1 MAWGFWALGLTGCA
15 GDVTTLDTRAAA
27 DPAPPVSQTL
37 ELLGE
42 PDTVDVSCN
51 LIGLAARNLMQ
62 GRAGGADPCAAVV
75 DNCQSALGP
84 LEGGSG
90 GAGDLPLPD
99 GDLQSLLGCPLTF
112 TELDACVAD
121 ILTSARDSYSGT
133 LSCSAE
139 SAPPLDTL
147 ALAATPACFI
157 AALRCPEL
165 LAALGNG
172 NRRQ

>member
-1 MAWGFWALGLTGCA
+1 VLALASCA
-15 GDVTTLDTRAAA
+15 RDVTTLDTGAAT

-62 GRAGGADPCAAVV
+62 GRAGGEDPCDAVV
-75 DNCQSALGP
+75 DNCQNALGP
-84 LEGGSG
+84 LEARSDGT
-90 GAGDLPLPD
+90 GDVPLPD
-99 GDLQSLLGCPLTF
+99 GDLQNLLGCPLTF
-112 TELDACVAD
+112 PELDACVAD
-121 ILTSARDSYSGT
+121 ILTGARDMYSGT
-133 LSCSAE
+133 LSCSTE
-139 SAPPLDTL
+139 SAPTLDTL

-157 AALRCPEL
+157 AVLRCPEL
-165 LAALGNG
+165 LAALGNV

>member
-1 MAWGFWALGLTGCA
+1 MLANCA
-15 GDVTTLDTRAAA
+15 RDVTTLDTRAVA
-27 DPAPPVSQTL
+27 DPAPPASQTL

-62 GRAGGADPCAAVV
+62 GRAGAADPCDAVV
-75 DNCQSALGP
+75 DNCQNALAP
-84 LEGGSG
+84 LEGST
-90 GAGDLPLPD
+90 GAGGPPLPD
-99 GDLQSLLGCPLTF
+99 GDLQNLLGCPLTF
-112 TELDACVAD
+112 PELDACVAD
-121 ILTSARDSYSGT
+121 ILTGARDMYAGT

-139 SAPPLDTL
+139 SAPALDTL

-165 LAALGNG
+165 LAALGNL